1 MLIESKDKSI
11 IDPRELHKKGAKK
24 KSDIKKINANDK
36 NDIVE
41 RNGQKVITDDGRE
54 LLK

>member
-1 MLIESKDKSI
+1 MLIEGKGKDI
-11 IDPRELHKKGAKK
+11 IDPRELQKKANKK
-24 KSDIKKINANDK
+24 KSDIKKINSKDK

-54 LLK
+54 LL

>member
-11 IDPRELHKKGAKK
+11 IDPREIHKKSSKK
-24 KSDIKKINANDK
+24 KGDIKKINANDK

-41 RNGQKVITDDGRE
+41 RNNQTVITDDGRE

>member
-1 MLIESKDKSI
+1 MLFETKGKGFFN
-11 IDPRELHKKGAKK
+11 PKELLKK
-24 KSDIKKINANDK
+24 KKKDGDIKKININK

-41 RNGQKVITDDGRE
+41 RDDKVVTDDGRE